1 MTIYFYMNTELD
13 KIYNYCFRILG
24 LKPYTESEI
33 RKKIYGRFKNVEEET
48 INEVVAKLIELKYVD
63 DKKFIENYVEYRSS
77 ISPRGVYLLKQE
89 LYRKGINSDLISEV
103 LNKIEIDEIKL
114 AQELANHKLQSLQSY
129 EPQKRKEKLMRFLQS
144 RGFGYDVIKEVI

>member
-1 MTIYFYMNTELD
+1 MNTELD

-33 RKKIYGRFKNVEEET
+33 RKKIYGRFKNVEEKT